1 MFSMETKMS
10 TFVQNLIFMN
20 NKNKHL
26 LLLMLTIFMSISGYS
41 QDIISGVVSDKDGI
55 PMIGATVL
63 DPRHKPW
70 NNDRF

>member
-26 LLLMLTIFMSISGYS
+26 LLLVLTVFMGIYGYS
-41 QDIISGVVSDKDGI
+41 QDVISGVVSDKD
-55 PMIGATVL
+55 
-63 DPRHKPW
+63 
-70 NNDRF
+70 